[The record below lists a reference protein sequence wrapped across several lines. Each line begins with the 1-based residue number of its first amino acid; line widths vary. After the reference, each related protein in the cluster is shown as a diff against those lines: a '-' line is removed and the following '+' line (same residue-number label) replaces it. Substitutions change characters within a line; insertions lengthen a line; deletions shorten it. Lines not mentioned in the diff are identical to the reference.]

1 MDIIAPRFTDE
12 DAAREHLESL
22 RWPDGPYCPH
32 CGSVNARRLPP
43 QKRKPTKAH
52 PGGAVRKGVIQCN
65 DCRQQ
70 YTVTVGTVF
79 ERSKIAL
86 NKWVLATFLLCS
98 SKRGMSGH
106 QLARMLGV
114 TQKTAWF
121 MSHRI
126 REAMR
131 PNGGEPPLGGEGK
144 TVEADET
151 FIGGKQKNKHKSKRA
166 KTRLGGNWGKQTVFT
181 LVQRDGSVRSTHV
194 QSVTAANL
202 RPILL
207 EQVDKASTL
216 CTDDAGQYRHMNRDF
231 THEVVNHGKDEYV
244 RGPFHTNTVEGYFSI
259 FKRGVTG
266 TYYHLSE
273 AHLHRYCTEFDFR
286 YNTRKDND
294 FERSEKALKGIT
306 GKRLTYRRTGQIAA

>member
-1 MDIIAPRFTDE
+1 MDITQPRFTDV

-32 CGSVNARRLPP
+32 CGSLNATRLPP
-43 QKRKPTKAH
+43 QRGRKTKAH
-52 PGGAVRKGVIQCN
+52 PEGVMRKGVVQCN

-131 PNGGEPPLGGEGK
+131 PSGGEPPLGGEGK

-151 FIGGKQKNKHKSKRA
+151 FIGGKEKNRHKSKRA
-166 KTRLGGNWGKQTVFT
+166 KRRLGGNWGKETVFS
-181 LVQRDGSVRSTHV
+181 LVERDGKVRSVHV

-202 RPILL
+202 RPILV
-207 EQVDKASTL
+207 EQVDKATTL

-231 THEVVNHGKDEYV
+231 AHEVVNHGKNEYV

-259 FKRGVTG
+259 LKRGVTG

-273 AHLHRYCTEFDFR
+273 KHLHRYCTEFDFR

-294 FERSEKALKGIT
+294 FERCEKALTGIT
-306 GKRLTYRRTGQIAA
+306 GKRLTYRRTGQLAA

>member
-1 MDIIAPRFTDE
+1 MDITAPRFTDE

-22 RWPDGPYCPH
+22 RWPEGPYCPH
-32 CGSVNARRLPP
+32 CGSVNATRLPP

-52 PGGAVRKGVIQCN
+52 PGGTVRKGVIQCN

-86 NKWVLATFLLCS
+86 NRWVLATFLLCS

-131 PNGGEPPLGGEGK
+131 PAGGEPPLGGEGK

-151 FIGGKQKNKHKSKRA
+151 FIGGKEKNRHKSKRA
-166 KTRLGGNWGKQTVFT
+166 KRRLGGSWGKQTVFT
-181 LVQRDGSVRSTHV
+181 LVERDGSVRSTHV

-207 EQVDKASTL
+207 EQVDKATTL
-216 CTDDAGQYRHMNRDF
+216 CTDDAGQYRHMHRDF
-231 THEVVNHGKDEYV
+231 AHQVVNHGKDEYV

-259 FKRGVTG
+259 LKRGVTG

-273 AHLHRYCTEFDFR
+273 QHLHRYCTEFDFR

-294 FERSEKALKGIT
+294 FERCEQALKGIT
-306 GKRLTYRRTGQIAA
+306 GKRLTYRRTGQLAA

>member
-1 MDIIAPRFTDE
+1 MDITAPRFTDV

-32 CGSVNARRLPP
+32 CGSMNAKRLPP

-52 PGGAVRKGVIQCN
+52 PGGTVRKGVIQCN

-131 PNGGEPPLGGEGK
+131 PTGGEPPLGGEGK

-181 LVQRDGSVRSTHV
+181 LVERDGSVRSTHV

-207 EQVDKASTL
+207 EQVDKATTL

-259 FKRGVTG
+259 LKRGVTG

-294 FERSEKALKGIT
+294 FERCEKALKGVT
-306 GKRLTYRRTGQIAA
+306 GKRLTYRRIG

>member
-1 MDIIAPRFTDE
+1 MDITAPRFTDV
-12 DAAREHLESL
+12 DAAREHLEGI

-32 CGSVNARRLPP
+32 CGSVNATRLPP
-43 QKRKPTKAH
+43 QKRKATKAH
-52 PGGAVRKGVIQCN
+52 PGGTVRKGVIQCN

-131 PNGGEPPLGGEGK
+131 PAGGEPPLGGEGK

-151 FIGGKQKNKHKSKRA
+151 FIGGKEKNKHKSKRA
-166 KTRLGGNWGKQTVFT
+166 KTRLGGSWGKQTVFT
-181 LVQRDGSVRSTHV
+181 LVERDGSVRSTHV

-207 EQVDKASTL
+207 EQVDKATTL
-216 CTDDAGQYRHMNRDF
+216 CTDDAGQYRHMHRDF
-231 THEVVNHGKDEYV
+231 AHQVVNHGKDEYV

-259 FKRGVTG
+259 LKRGVTG

-273 AHLHRYCTEFDFR
+273 QHLHRYCTEFDFR
-286 YNTRKDND
+286 YNTRKNND
-294 FERSEKALKGIT
+294 FERCEQALKGIT
-306 GKRLTYRRTGQIAA
+306 GKRLTYRRTSQLAA

>member
-1 MDIIAPRFTDE
+1 MDITAPRFTDV

-32 CGSVNARRLPP
+32 CGSLNATRLPP
-43 QKRKPTKAH
+43 QKRRPTKAH
-52 PGGAVRKGVIQCN
+52 PGGTVRKGVIQCN

-131 PNGGEPPLGGEGK
+131 PTGGEPPLGGEGK

-181 LVQRDGSVRSTHV
+181 LVERDGSVRSTHV

-202 RPILL
+202 RPILI
-207 EQVDKASTL
+207 EQVDKATTL

-259 FKRGVTG
+259 LKRGVTG

-306 GKRLTYRRTGQIAA
+306 GKRLTYRRTGQVAA

>member
-1 MDIIAPRFTDE
+1 MDITAPRFTDV

-32 CGSVNARRLPP
+32 CGSVNATRLPP
-43 QKRKPTKAH
+43 QQRKATKAH
-52 PGGAVRKGVIQCN
+52 PGGTIRKGVVQCN

-151 FIGGKQKNKHKSKRA
+151 FIGGKEKNKHKSKRA
-166 KTRLGGNWGKQTVFT
+166 KTRLGGSWGKQTVFS
-181 LVQRDGSVRSTHV
+181 LVERNGNVRSTHV

-202 RPILL
+202 RPILV

-216 CTDDAGQYRHMNRDF
+216 CTDDAGQYRHMKRDF

-259 FKRGVTG
+259 LKRGVTG